1 MPVMLTTSELP
12 MKGWTS
18 NPDTVKFITLRL
30 LVTPKQSGAVRGVQ
44 SNVRQ
49 SAGFC
54 TKSIGNQSKIRTSS
68 GNQSKIR
75 TSGDKS

>member
-12 MKGWTS
+12 VKGWTS
-18 NPDTVKFITLRL
+18 NPDTVKFITLGL

-44 SNVRQ
+44 NNVWQ
-49 SAGFC
+49 SAVFC
-54 TKSIGNQSKIRTSS
+54 TKSS

-75 TSGDKS
+75 TSGGKS